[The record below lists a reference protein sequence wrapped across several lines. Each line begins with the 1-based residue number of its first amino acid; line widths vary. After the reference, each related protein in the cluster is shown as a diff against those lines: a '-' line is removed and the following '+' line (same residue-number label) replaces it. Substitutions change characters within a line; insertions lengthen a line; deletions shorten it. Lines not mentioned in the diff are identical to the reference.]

1 MTNYLYQI
9 FMRNGTT
16 EYGILL
22 NFDFSLMAYLPLG
35 TVEKLSNSEYQ
46 IPFSFIYGENDWTRV
61 VDEDYGKNCVEAS

>member
-35 TVEKLSNSEYQ
+35 TVEKLSNPEYQ